1 MAKCCES
8 PMVDHAPAPSAKSG
22 SGEFGGPATAPFGKS
37 PTSYGVIDPVQFSP
51 EFGSQPKG
59 DSGTESPMDRLGPGK

>member
-8 PMVDHAPAPSAKSG
+8 PMDVYPTSPGAKSG
-22 SGEFGGPATAPFGKS
+22 SGSFSGPSDAPFGGKK
-37 PTSYGVIDPVQFSP
+37 TDYGVINPVQYSNS
-51 EFGSQPKG
+51 FGSQPKG